1 MVQTIPLHI
10 QKSAK
15 SDIDYLLRF
24 INMDDDL
31 DAELFHFEIELEDED
46 GERYDVSVKSTIS
59 FGYDP
64 RQHIEFDWDYFVDGD
79 SIKFWNH
86 SDINML
92 AIELKNKICTRRS
105 FKR

>member
-1 MVQTIPLHI
+1 MIDIPLHI
-10 QKSAK
+10 RKSAE
-15 SDIDYLLRF
+15 SDMAYLLQF
-24 INMDDDL
+24 INHDAEL
-31 DAELFHFEIELEDED
+31 DAELFSMNIELEDED

-64 RQHIEFDWDYFVDGD
+64 RLHMEFDWDYFVDGD

-92 AIELKNKICTRRS
+92 ANELRNKICLRRS
-105 FKR
+105 YRQ